1 MKITKI
7 LVLFGFAAALVC
19 GCTSSSDSK
28 QIEKDKFISDLM
40 DKMTL
45 REKLGQ
51 LNLPSGGDMVTGAVQ
66 SADLAKMIKA
76 GEIGGFFNVKGVEKI
91 RELQRIAVEETELGI
106 PLVAGADITEGP
118 GGTRRIV
125 AVHIGQI
132 QIRPRVDKACNQCVI
147 RTVHKL

>member
-106 PLVAGADITEGP
+106 PLVAGADIIHGYQTIFP
-118 GGTRRIV
+118 IPLALACSWDTM
-125 AVHIGQI
+125 AVE
-132 QIRPRVDKACNQCVI
+132 RMACLLY
-147 RTVHKL
+147 TSDAADD

>member
-45 REKLGQ
+45 REKLFYAMCISHNRFKFSYGRKPKGDR
-51 LNLPSGGDMVTGAVQ
+51 LASILLPARMAKRFDEMDTSNLFGNQ
-66 SADLAKMIKA
+66 
-76 GEIGGFFNVKGVEKI
+76 
-91 RELQRIAVEETELGI
+91 GI
-106 PLVAGADITEGP
+106 
-118 GGTRRIV
+118 
-125 AVHIGQI
+125 
-132 QIRPRVDKACNQCVI
+132 
-147 RTVHKL
+147 